1 MVREATDLKIVDARE
16 EHVPFLA
23 WVQLTAFRSHLPRG
37 MWDLFLDGPEG
48 DCLRFLEAFAVTDTR
63 HWGHYANFIVAEV
76 DGTPAAALTGYF
88 VAESGGPAFLEGV
101 REASRAIGRTEADD
115 AAGWERA
122 GSITR
127 LSLEH
132 APGAWIVE
140 NVATRPEFRRR
151 GLVDRL
157 LAEILERGR
166 DRGAS
171 VAEIGVFIGNDPAQR
186 AYEKA
191 GFAVVQEVRDAEF
204 EAAYGCPGAR
214 ELRRAI

>member
-1 MVREATDLKIVDARE
+1 MVREALDLKIVDARE
-16 EHVPFLA
+16 EHVPFIA
-23 WVQLTAFRSHLPRG
+23 WVMLAAFRSHLERG
-37 MWDLFLDGPEG
+37 MWDLFVDGSEQ

-76 DGTPAAALTGYF
+76 DGTPAAALCGYF
-88 VAESGGPAFLEGV
+88 QAECGGPAFLDGI
-101 REASRAIGRTEADD
+101 REAGKPLGRSEADD

-132 APGAWIVE
+132 APGAWITE

-157 LAEILERGR
+157 LAEILDRGR
-166 DRGAS
+166 ARDAS
-171 VAEIGVFIGNDPAQR
+171 IAEIGVFIGNDLAQR

-191 GFAVVQEVRDAEF
+191 GFAVVQETRDAEF
-204 EAAYGCPGAR
+204 EAVYGCPGAR
-214 ELRRAI
+214 QLRRSI